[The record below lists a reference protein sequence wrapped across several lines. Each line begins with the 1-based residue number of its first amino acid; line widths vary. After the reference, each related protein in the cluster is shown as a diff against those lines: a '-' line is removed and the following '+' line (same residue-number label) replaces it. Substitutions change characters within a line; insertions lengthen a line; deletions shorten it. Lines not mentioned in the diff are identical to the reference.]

1 MNLTKLL
8 EFEIIQQED
17 VEMPGTA
24 RGDLLLSPTTGG
36 TFRGEG
42 PEGQRISGELL
53 PVGIGTTYSRGPE
66 NDIRSLTLLRT
77 EDGADILMRMEAV
90 FDVDPQTEAKL
101 IAGEAVDPDS
111 YYYKG
116 RVIFETGAAKYKWL
130 ERKLCISECV
140 IEDYTKLQITVYM
153 VE

>member
-8 EFEIIQQED
+8 ELEIIQQED
-17 VEMPGTA
+17 VEMAGTA

-36 TFRGEG
+36 TFA
-42 PEGQRISGELL
+42 GQNFSGELL

-77 EDGADILMRMEAV
+77 DDGADILMRMEAV

-116 RVIFETGAAKYKWL
+116 RVTFETGAKDYKWL